1 MSMRTALME
10 MANNQMDEVKSVDYG
25 KRMTDAQKKKFH
37 DLKKKMTGGPEHQKI
52 MRKNQSPVK
61 SDDEFHNLVLKKVM
75 SEERAAWVPES
86 IADEQVEAF
95 MEATLA
101 AVTEGADTFVFEGK
115 HYKAKSK
122 SEAKKLDPVG
132 KADADI
138 DNDGDVDSS
147 DDYLKNRRKAI
158 KKSMKDDDDDEVNEI
173 DGAASGMRAAD
184 KEPTVNLKS
193 LKKRRAAEKARKT
206 ARPNPLR
213 GKKDMK
219 FESTESVDEA
229 LDDKDTDTVKA
240 VVKALKGASKAHA
253 GQAKQLK
260 KDLQDAAHTEM
271 DPKDHVKYND
281 EMEMYCVYNKSGKV
295 VAKFKDEEDA
305 NNYAMKNHDD
315 LMEVSYKTAMK
326 SYQKAMGQSKDAD
339 TAGDKKTGDKKFN
352 QAVKFG
358 RYANKK
364 FQSSKNKKKL
374 VRTFTGKESVEEA
387 AAPGSTAQHGPDT
400 ATSDTFQKQ
409 IGGGRSPRE
418 KEFIDM
424 HNTEVGMD
432 IEKVTTQN
440 KKGIEDALKVSPGR
454 MGDNLKSG
462 DTSFVNPVKAD
473 IIDGITKALQQMKT
487 NS

>member
-1 MSMRTALME
+1 MSMRTAIME
-10 MANNQMDEVKSVDYG
+10 MYG
-25 KRMTDAQKKKFH
+25 A
-37 DLKKKMTGGPEHQKI
+37 
-52 MRKNQSPVK
+52 
-61 SDDEFHNLVLKKVM
+61 KKVKR
-75 SEERAAWVPES
+75 EAWVPES
-86 IADEQVEAF
+86 ILDDDVSHF
-95 MEATLA
+95 MGA
-101 AVTEGADTFVFEGK
+101 AAAAKKAGKSHFDFGGKKYKVTMKSDAAKKISEESCPECGADGECQC
-115 HYKAKSK
+115 
-122 SEAKKLDPVG
+122 EQPVQ
-132 KADADI
+132 
-138 DNDGDVDSS
+138 
-147 DDYLKNRRKAI
+147 
-158 KKSMKDDDDDEVNEI
+158 E
-173 DGAASGMRAAD
+173 AAD
-184 KEPTVNLKS
+184 
-193 LKKRRAAEKARKT
+193 
-206 ARPNPLR
+206 
-213 GKKDMK
+213 
-219 FESTESVDEA
+219 
-229 LDDKDTDTVKA
+229 
-240 VVKALKGASKAHA
+240 
-253 GQAKQLK
+253 
-260 KDLQDAAHTEM
+260 M

-281 EMEMYCVYNKSGKV
+281 EMEMYCVYNKDGKV

-440 KKGIEDALKVSPGR
+440 KKSIEDALKVSPGR